1 MTLGTMMTFPKKLAC
16 GFTKISPE
24 VLKKLRE
31 FSTFD
36 AIGFGFG
43 WTKVAQDFAS
53 VSSHPTFALS

>member
-1 MTLGTMMTFPKKLAC
+1 MTKKTNDFGDNDDISKKKSAC

-36 AIGFGFG
+36 AIGFF
-43 WTKVAQDFAS
+43 WSD
-53 VSSHPTFALS
+53 